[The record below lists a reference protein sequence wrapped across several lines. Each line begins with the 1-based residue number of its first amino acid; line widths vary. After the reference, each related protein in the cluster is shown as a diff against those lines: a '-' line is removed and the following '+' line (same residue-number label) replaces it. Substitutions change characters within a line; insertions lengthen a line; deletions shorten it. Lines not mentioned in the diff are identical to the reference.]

1 MSTVTL
7 RKLPIKVLKARA
19 ATHGITVPAGHKG
32 KKDTWIAAIQQAE
45 GNGGGGWKPDVEAE
59 WEVVNGRLGVGRYAH
74 TAAVW

>member
-1 MSTVTL
+1 MSDTATL

-45 GNGGGGWKPDVEAE
+45 ESGGGGGLLPS
-59 WEVVNGRLGVGRYAH
+59 
-74 TAAVW
+74 